1 MCGRIVNLDPRQ
13 ASENDWTKSE
23 TFLRRL
29 VSNNV
34 WSPGRT
40 KKAYGLFTTM
50 ENVAPKNETQ
60 RKACIVCHK
69 EYSGEISNCPVDG
82 VVLTVLEVPR
92 DPMVGTLFCDRFQ
105 ITEVLGGGG
114 MGMVYRATHLMMQRS
129 VAIKIL
135 HTKMIGNADALKRF
149 KVEAH
154 AASNFSHPNILNV
167 HDFGVSNQ
175 GQPYMVMDFLEG
187 INLTALLDAEKHISV
202 SRAINMFLQMS
213 SALAHAHSKEIIHRD
228 VKPSNI
234 MLVEFEGRRDFVK
247 LVDFGIAK
255 VLNPSTP
262 EAENLTRTG
271 EVFGSPLYMS
281 PEQCQ
286 GKKLDARAD
295 IYSLGAV
302 MYRVVSGKPIFESTD
317 PLETMF
323 RQVSEMPAGFAKAC
337 PELQIPSRLETVIFK
352 CLAKDR
358 DHRYQSMNELRDDLE
373 LAAAE
378 IKSQS
383 KTTAP
388 LNTIPLEAERFAA
401 QDLNAGGWLNDLS
414 ENTGALPIDRTV
426 ITDNLTNPHAGTPAA
441 GCEASAPPIPPAP
454 ADVNTGSNN
463 FSFSMNSEVNG
474 TASAA
479 TMPPPASQGKV
490 SSAVDKR
497 DETISIVVNRK
508 SVAIGSAAL
517 VALLGI
523 AGFLLLRPSGSP
535 APAPG
540 SAASVPKFVPDSQ
553 FSSITPTPT
562 IEGAHLNP
570 AKTVA
575 PPVVSKR
582 AVTAKKKAP
591 KRKPNQQKWQDYS
604 PTASGRSSSYSSFN
618 RPAQRNYSYPSSTS
632 SSSSSYSYQ
641 TPAAAQPVVQTAPS
655 PPIQPSTSY
664 TSTSRT
670 EQYATRYANRYAD
683 RGLGKVTNSKPG
695 RRLKGWLNRG
705 IGIIKDI
712 AD

>member
-1 MCGRIVNLDPRQ
+1 
-13 ASENDWTKSE
+13 
-23 TFLRRL
+23 
-29 VSNNV
+29 
-34 WSPGRT
+34 
-40 KKAYGLFTTM
+40 M
-50 ENVAPKNETQ
+50 ENAAQINEKQ
-60 RKACIVCHK
+60 RKACIVCQK
-69 EYSGEISNCPVDG
+69 EYSGELTNCPVDG
-82 VVLTVLEVPR
+82 IVLTVLEVPR

-187 INLTALLDAEKHISV
+187 INLTTLLDAEKQIPV

-213 SALAHAHSKEIIHRD
+213 SALAHAHSKDIIHRD

-234 MLVEFEGRRDFVK
+234 MLVEFEGRREFVK

-323 RQVSEMPAGFAKAC
+323 RQVSEMPAGFAKVC
-337 PELQIPSRLETVIFK
+337 PELQIPPRLEAVIFK

-358 DHRYQSMNELRDDLE
+358 EHRYQSMNELKDELE
-373 LAAAE
+373 LTAAE
-378 IKSQS
+378 IKAQS
-383 KTTAP
+383 RTTAP
-388 LNTIPLEAERFAA
+388 LNTVSLEAEKVAS
-401 QDLNAGGWLNDLS
+401 QDLNGGDWLSDLS
-414 ENTGALPIDRTV
+414 ENTGALPVDRTA
-426 ITDNLTNPHAGTPAA
+426 ITDNLTNPHAGAPAA
-441 GCEASAPPIPPAP
+441 KPAAVAAQNTVAGSPFADIVSSTAAAQP
-454 ADVNTGSNN
+454 ANSPSVANVHTGSNN
-463 FSFSMNSEVNG
+463 FSFSLNSNANAG
-474 TASAA
+474 LNPSASAGA
-479 TMPPPASQGKV
+479 QADNQSKASSG
-490 SSAVDKR
+490 VDKR
-497 DETISIVVNRK
+497 DETISIVINKK
-508 SVAIGSAAL
+508 SMAIGSAAL

-523 AGFLLLRPSGSP
+523 AGFLFFRPS
-535 APAPG
+535 APVASAPNAST
-540 SAASVPKFVPDSQ
+540 SAPKFVPDSQ
-553 FSSITPTPT
+553 FSSISPTPT
-562 IEGAHLNP
+562 IDGAHLNP
-570 AKTVA
+570 SKTTA
-575 PPVVSKR
+575 APVVVKKPLS
-582 AVTAKKKAP
+582 VKKKQT
-591 KRKPNQQKWQDYS
+591 KRKPAQQKWQDNN
-604 PTASGRSSSYSSFN
+604 PTASARGSYSSKSN
-618 RPAQRNYSYPSSTS
+618 RLSQRDYSYPSGTS
-632 SSSSSYSYQ
+632 SPASSYSYQ
-641 TPAAAQPVVQTAPS
+641 APPSHPFAQPTNGVVSPPNQQSPSYASTTRTETYAAQ
-655 PPIQPSTSY
+655 
-664 TSTSRT
+664 
-670 EQYATRYANRYAD
+670 YANRYAD
-683 RGLGKVTNSKPG
+683 RGLGKVTNSRPG
-695 RRLKGWLNRG
+695 RRLKGLLNRG

>member
-1 MCGRIVNLDPRQ
+1 
-13 ASENDWTKSE
+13 
-23 TFLRRL
+23 
-29 VSNNV
+29 
-34 WSPGRT
+34 
-40 KKAYGLFTTM
+40 
-50 ENVAPKNETQ
+50 
-60 RKACIVCHK
+60 
-69 EYSGEISNCPVDG
+69 
-82 VVLTVLEVPR
+82 
-92 DPMVGTLFCDRFQ
+92 
-105 ITEVLGGGG
+105 

-187 INLTALLDAEKHISV
+187 INLTTLLDAEKQIPV

-234 MLVEFEGRRDFVK
+234 MLVEFEGRREFVK

-323 RQVSEMPAGFAKAC
+323 RQVSEMPAGFAKVC
-337 PELQIPSRLETVIFK
+337 PELQIPPRLEAVIFK

-358 DHRYQSMNELRDDLE
+358 EHRYQSMNELKDDLE
-373 LAAAE
+373 LTAAE
-378 IKSQS
+378 IKAQS
-383 KTTAP
+383 RTTAP
-388 LNTIPLEAERFAA
+388 LNTVSLEAEKVAS
-401 QDLNAGGWLNDLS
+401 QDLNAGDWLSDLS
-414 ENTGALPIDRTV
+414 ENTGALPVDRTA
-426 ITDNLTNPHAGTPAA
+426 ITDNLTNPHAGTPGANPAA
-441 GCEASAPPIPPAP
+441 VAAQNTVAGSPFADIVSSTAAADAGAPPANSPSVAN
-454 ADVNTGSNN
+454 VHTGSNN
-463 FSFSMNSEVNG
+463 FSFSLNSNANPGLEPSTSAGAQSANQG
-474 TASAA
+474 MAS
-479 TMPPPASQGKV
+479 SG
-490 SSAVDKR
+490 VDKR
-497 DETISIVVNRK
+497 DETISIVINRK
-508 SVAIGSAAL
+508 SMAIGSAAL
-517 VALLGI
+517 IAVLGI
-523 AGFLLLRPSGSP
+523 AGFLFFRPS
-535 APAPG
+535 APVASTPNAST
-540 SAASVPKFVPDSQ
+540 SAPKFVPDSQ
-553 FSSITPTPT
+553 FSSLTPTPT
-562 IEGAHLNP
+562 IDGANVTP
-570 AKTVA
+570 AKTTA
-575 PPVVSKR
+575 APVVVKKPLS
-582 AVTAKKKAP
+582 VKKKQT
-591 KRKPNQQKWQDYS
+591 KRKPAQQKWQDNN
-604 PTASGRSSSYSSFN
+604 PTASARSTSSLKSN
-618 RPAQRNYSYPSSTS
+618 RMPQRDYSYPSSTS
-632 SSSSSYSYQ
+632 SASSSYSYQ
-641 TPAAAQPVVQTAPS
+641 SPPTAPHV
-655 PPIQPSTSY
+655 IQSAPSLPVQQSTSY

-670 EQYATRYANRYAD
+670 EQYATQYANRYAD
-683 RGLGKVTNSKPG
+683 RGLGKVTNSRPG